1 MAQVPLRMAQPG
13 LVPPHQQRPPM
24 MVSMTQPPP
33 VSMQAGLVSMA
44 PMMAPAGGMAVMTQ
58 AMSHPDSG
66 APHHTTP
73 VGLPSLPQQVLPPTR
88 ALPISVPITQLRPL
102 IMAHIQLMPHTTVLI
117 TLAHTRV
124 LILAHIRVLTRGRM
138 VGHMVDH
145 ILVHMGVHMEDHTVM
160 VALTLVL
167 TWDLTQA
174 TAVVGHTVGHMV
186 GHMEDIMVDQRILSP
201 TYKQQ
206 QLLVLPT

>member
-1 MAQVPLRMAQPG
+1 MLHIIIIITPITIMAL
-13 LVPPHQQRPPM
+13 LVHI
-24 MVSMTQPPP
+24 TQ
-33 VSMQAGLVSMA
+33 
-44 PMMAPAGGMAVMTQ
+44 
-58 AMSHPDSG
+58 
-66 APHHTTP
+66 APHHTIP
-73 VGLPSLPQQVLPPTR
+73 VGPPSLPQQVLPPTR
-88 ALPISVPITQLRPL
+88 ALPTLSITLPITQLRPL

-124 LILAHIRVLTRGRM
+124 PILAHIRVLTRGRM

-145 ILVHMGVHMEDHTVM
+145 ILVHMGVHMEDHIVM

-174 TAVVGHTVGHMV
+174 TVVVGHTVVHMV
-186 GHMEDIMVDQRILSP
+186 GRMEDIMVDQHILSP